1 MFLATLRNIETNRSP
16 LRTAQHRA
24 PEKLIIQGNAWKRT
38 RRSPRW
44 HASLSC
50 SASRASSSHSSRI
63 LCTNHGTSLTSLI
76 SIFVKRKPLQDTKH
90 ANNAGFSLLI
100 PRGEATSHRH
110 ERSYQ
115 RHRDDWILRATWKTA
130 GHRVEAR
137 NGSLARGNRRETC
150 LFTKMRT
157 RADNTRCITVIMPVI
172 YVLHTR
178 NPVAPVGPAVPLNS
192 SRSEILRTHFK
203 QTRSYWRGPL
213 YLDAWSASCA
223 SQRRGIIW

>member
-1 MFLATLRNIETNRSP
+1 MSLATLHSIETNRSP

-24 PEKLIIQGNAWKRT
+24 PEKLIIRGNAWKRT
-38 RRSPRW
+38 RRFPRW

-50 SASRASSSHSSRI
+50 RASRASSSHSSRI
-63 LCTNHGTSLTSLI
+63 LCTNHGTSLISLI

-100 PRGEATSHRH
+100 PWGEATSHRH

-137 NGSLARGNRRETC
+137 NGRLARSRES
-150 LFTKMRT
+150 
-157 RADNTRCITVIMPVI
+157 P
-172 YVLHTR
+172 R
-178 NPVAPVGPAVPLNS
+178 NLSVRKNANAC
-192 SRSEILRTHFK
+192 R
-203 QTRSYWRGPL
+203 
-213 YLDAWSASCA
+213 
-223 SQRRGIIW
+223 